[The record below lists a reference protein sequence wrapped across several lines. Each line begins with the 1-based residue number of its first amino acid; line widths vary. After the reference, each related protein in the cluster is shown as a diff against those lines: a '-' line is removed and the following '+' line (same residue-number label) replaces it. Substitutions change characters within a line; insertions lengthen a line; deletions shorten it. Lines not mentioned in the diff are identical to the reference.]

1 LTPHDTIEVS
11 QPKLFQVCLLE
22 GARYLE
28 LIFEIFIV
36 GPGYPKVAMASG
48 LVTSSEE
55 PGFVAAEIRE
65 DQAKS
70 LFYKDFTYKSLFPK
84 DLAV

>member
-1 LTPHDTIEVS
+1 
-11 QPKLFQVCLLE
+11 
-22 GARYLE
+22 
-28 LIFEIFIV
+28 
-36 GPGYPKVAMASG
+36 MASG

-55 PGFVAAEIRE
+55 PGFIAAEIRE

-70 LFYKDFTYKSLFPK
+70 LFYKDFTCKSLFPK

>member
-1 LTPHDTIEVS
+1 
-11 QPKLFQVCLLE
+11 
-22 GARYLE
+22 
-28 LIFEIFIV
+28 
-36 GPGYPKVAMASG
+36 MASG

-55 PGFVAAEIRE
+55 PGFIAAEIRE